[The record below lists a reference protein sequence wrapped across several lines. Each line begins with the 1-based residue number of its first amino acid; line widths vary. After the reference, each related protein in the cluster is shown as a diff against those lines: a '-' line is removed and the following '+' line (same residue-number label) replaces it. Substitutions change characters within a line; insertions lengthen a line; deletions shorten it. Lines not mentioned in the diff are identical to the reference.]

1 MAADI
6 INILIVEDE
15 SLVALDLKKGLEKE
29 GYRVVGIADRAEKAF
44 ELFREKEVDIV
55 LMDIHL
61 SGAKDGVETTME
73 LMRMRSTPVI
83 YLTAFSD
90 AATVE
95 RVKQTYPAAFLTKP
109 YAVSNVRIAIELALN
124 NFAALRQQEG
134 RGRVIPLDAAGT
146 QDKEGNTGKETILV
160 IDDCIFVKHNYQFVK
175 IRLADILFLESERNF
190 IHLHTTEKKFVLRLS
205 LNQLFEKLLF
215 KKLVRIHRSYAVNLD
230 AIRSFNDQD
239 VMIGD
244 KALPIGRSYKEEFL
258 QHFNFR

>member
-1 MAADI
+1 MAADTI
-6 INILIVEDE
+6 KILIVEDE

-29 GYRVVGIADRAEKAF
+29 GYKVVGIADRAEKAF
-44 ELFREKEVDIV
+44 ELFKEHEVDIV

-61 SGAKDGVETTME
+61 AGVKDGVETTME

-124 NFAALRQQEG
+124 NFAALRQQQG
-134 RGRVIPLDAAGT
+134 QGRVIPLEEANERSG
-146 QDKEGNTGKETILV
+146 GKETILL
-160 IDDCIFVKHNYQFVK
+160 IDDCIFVKYNYQFVK
-175 IRLADILFLESERNF
+175 IRLADILYLESESNF

-205 LNQLFEKLLF
+205 LNQLFEKLMF

-230 AIRSFNDQD
+230 AIRGFTDQD

-244 KALPIGRSYKEEFL
+244 KALPIGRIYKEEFL